1 MLLRNHLLLPA
12 TLFVAFLVSPIPAPA
27 SSAPVTGPLHGEW
40 LGTNLL
46 TEYPST
52 SSKPLK
58 DKNVFTLLISDPSS
72 SFSSKIIADVQGV
85 GTFQGVRYGN
95 RFFLVQNMG
104 DPQSFLSGKVTVNA
118 KTGLGTSMSGRG
130 SSMDEYGIVDFTMTG
145 KRPKK

>member
-27 SSAPVTGPLHGEW
+27 SPVAVTGPLHGEW
-40 LGTNLL
+40 IGTNVL

-52 SSKPLK
+52 SAKPLHNK
-58 DKNVFTLLISDPSS
+58 EVYTLTVSDLNSD
-72 SFSSKIIADVQGV
+72 FSTKIVADVQGV
-85 GTFQGVRYGN
+85 GTFEGVRYGN
-95 RFFLVQNMG
+95 RFFLVQ
-104 DPQSFLSGKVTVNA
+104 DVDHPRAFLSGKVTVNA

-130 SSMDEYGIVDFTMTG
+130 CSTDDDGIVDFTMTG